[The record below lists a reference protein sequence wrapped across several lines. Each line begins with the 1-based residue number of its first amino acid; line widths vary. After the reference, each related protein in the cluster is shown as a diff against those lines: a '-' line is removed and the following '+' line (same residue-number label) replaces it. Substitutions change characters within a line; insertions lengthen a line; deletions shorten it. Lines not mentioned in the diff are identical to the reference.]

1 MARRRSFTCSHC
13 GATVPRAALACP
25 ECGSDAQT
33 GWSEEAESFAGEIP
47 TGYDDDPDFEYEEA
61 LREAGLAADGRPSR
75 EQLRRRRVIAVCLL
89 LIVIVLIWTF
99 RR

>member
-1 MARRRSFTCSHC
+1 MPRRRSFTCSHC
-13 GATVPRAALACP
+13 GATVARGALACP
-25 ECGSDAQT
+25 ECGSDAKT

-47 TGYDDDPDFEYEEA
+47 TGYDDDPDFEYEEV

-89 LIVIVLIWTF
+89 LLVIALLWTF
-99 RR
+99 GR